1 MKLDLNLLACARGHR
16 RGRQCRTALVLFSNE
31 VMQGIKCDPA
41 TSTMTITLALPDIG
55 PSKGATAL
63 AVLQSTVSRAITL
76 AHHAGMPRLR
86 FG

>member
-1 MKLDLNLLACARGHR
+1 
-16 RGRQCRTALVLFSNE
+16 
-31 VMQGIKCDPA
+31 MQGIKCDPA
-41 TSTMTITLALPDIG
+41 TITMTITLALPDIG